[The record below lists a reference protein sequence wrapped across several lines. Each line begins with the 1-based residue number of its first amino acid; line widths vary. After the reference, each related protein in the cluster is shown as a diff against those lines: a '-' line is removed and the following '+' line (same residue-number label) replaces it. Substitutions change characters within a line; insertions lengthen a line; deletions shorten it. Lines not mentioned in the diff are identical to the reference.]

1 MYNPKKKYLLF
12 PKLYP
17 KHLLFLYFFII
28 SCLKKG
34 IQIFFEDEQGLAI
47 EFIELYIFDF
57 GDFLSIIPL
66 LIMKKRMKN
75 EKEDNINPEVRNT
88 INEARIKNLYNFNKG
103 IKKFKCALYR
113 NIFIFVYVDFIGQ
126 ISSVIFYVIQNKQKF
141 PVKKANLNPTS
152 IFNIIAILLFSICLL
167 HTKIYRHHVFS
178 IIINFVCFI
187 VLTSIDIYRIYES
200 AENFLVSI
208 IYLLVKTFSAILY
221 SAENV
226 IGKII
231 FLYYFLST
239 FELLVWKAVIDFIN
253 LIIFS
258 IPFAFIKLLGK
269 DDQQKTAF
277 EMIADVYEKKIY
289 ILISIVLMITNFFY
303 TNMCLKIID
312 AFSPNHFVISR
323 LLENIAAFILDLI
336 LHGKGKTEDLIIRI
350 VSFILLILA
359 ALIYNEFLVINICG
373 LGKYTK
379 LFLDY
384 EAKKDFSSSLEIMGI
399 NFDDNDD
406 DEEDDKSDSVVEIK
420 SYLINNKNEI
430 KDSE

>member
-1 MYNPKKKYLLF
+1 MNNPKKKYLLF

-34 IQIFFEDEQGLAI
+34 IQIFFEEEQGLAI
-47 EFIELYIFDF
+47 EFIELYLFDF

-75 EKEDNINPEVRNT
+75 EREDNINIEIQNT
-88 INEARIKNLYNFNKG
+88 INEARTKNLYIFNKG
-103 IKKFKCALYR
+103 LKKIKCALYR

-178 IIINFVCFI
+178 LIINFVCFI
-187 VLTSIDIYRIYES
+187 VLTAIDLSRIYES

-221 SAENV
+221 SGENV

-239 FELLVWKAVIDFIN
+239 FELLLWKAVIDFIN

-258 IPFAFIKLLGK
+258 IPFAFIELQGK
-269 DDQQKTAF
+269 DDQQKTVF

-303 TNMCLKIID
+303 TNMCLKIIGS
-312 AFSPNHFVISR
+312 FSPNHFLILR
-323 LLENIAAFILDLI
+323 FLENIAAFKLDLI
-336 LHGKGKTEDLIIRI
+336 IH
-350 VSFILLILA
+350 
-359 ALIYNEFLVINICG
+359 G
-373 LGKYTK
+373 LGKTG
-379 LFLDY
+379 D
-384 EAKKDFSSSLEIMGI
+384 
-399 NFDDNDD
+399 
-406 DEEDDKSDSVVEIK
+406 
-420 SYLINNKNEI
+420 
-430 KDSE
+430 